1 MISRKF
7 LVTAALVLLLF
18 VAPVLITQ
26 ATRVEGRKF
35 RGASLQDLQYTEIG
49 FRNVEQ
55 DIDLAGMVFVPQGEG
70 PFPAVVVIHG
80 SGTSVRDNRWYLTLT
95 EYLQTRGVVVL
106 LPDKRGS
113 EKSGGDWRSASFKDL
128 ATDTLAA
135 VRHLSEQGAV
145 DVSEIGI
152 VGMSQGGW
160 IAPLVADRSQD
171 VAFIVSLAGAAVTPA
186 EQLLYEENHNL
197 RQMGFLPGI
206 SNLVALISTTVIR
219 NGGQKEFWDAV
230 EDYDPLPYWKALG
243 IDALVIL
250 GSEDTNVPSATSA
263 ARLRDLQNPRIG
275 IRVFDGSGHA
285 IESPE
290 GLGDS
295 IIREDALEDILSF
308 INEVAASRSAPA
320 NQ

>member
-1 MISRKF
+1 MSRKF

-18 VAPVLITQ
+18 VVPVLITQ
-26 ATRVEGRKF
+26 ATRGEGRKF
-35 RGASLQDLQYTEIG
+35 RGASLQNLKYTEIG

-55 DIDLAGMVFVPQGEG
+55 DIDLAGMLFVPQGEG

-80 SGTSVRDNRWYLTLT
+80 SGTSVRDNRWYLSLT

-113 EKSGGDWRSASFKDL
+113 EKSGGDWRSASFEDL

-135 VRHLSEQGAV
+135 VRYLSEQGAV

-295 IIREDALEDILSF
+295 IIREDALEDILGF
-308 INEVAASRSAPA
+308 IEEVAASRSAPA